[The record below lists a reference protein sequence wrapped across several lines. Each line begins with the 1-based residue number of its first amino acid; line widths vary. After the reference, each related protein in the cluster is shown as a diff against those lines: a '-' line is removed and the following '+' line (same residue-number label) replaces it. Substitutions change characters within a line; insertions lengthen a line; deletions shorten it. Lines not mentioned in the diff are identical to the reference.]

1 MPDIATLT
9 IESYAIDPPQINVGR
24 IVFDLTKRFID
35 IILGT
40 IALILLSPIILL
52 CALIVRFSSQGS
64 VIYKQLRV
72 GKNGRL
78 FEMYKL
84 RTMVADAEQSTG
96 PVWAKA
102 DDPRVIPA
110 CRWMRRGHFDEL
122 PQIINVLKGEM
133 SLVGPRPE
141 RPEISAELKEI
152 FPDFN
157 KRLAVRPGIT
167 GLAQIRNGYDETLNG
182 VRRKLNF
189 DIEYINTRGFGLELY
204 ILAATLP
211 KFNDQSAH

>member
-9 IESYAIDPPQINVGR
+9 IESYAIDPSPVNVSR
-24 IVFDLTKRFID
+24 SLFDLTKRLMD
-35 IILGT
+35 IVLG
-40 IALILLSPIILL
+40 ISALVLLFPAILL
-52 CALIVRFSSQGS
+52 CALIVRLSSKGS
-64 VIYKQLRV
+64 VIYKQVRV
-72 GKNGRL
+72 GKDGRL

-84 RTMVADAEQSTG
+84 RTMVADAEQTSG
-96 PVWAKA
+96 PVWAKV
-102 DDPRVIPA
+102 DDPRVLPA

-141 RPEISAELKEI
+141 RPEIAAELRET
-152 FPDFN
+152 FPDLN

-167 GLAQIRNGYDETLNG
+167 GLAQIRNGYDETLKG

-189 DIEYINTRGFGLELY
+189 DIDYINSRGFGLELY

>member
-72 GKNGRL
+72 GKDGRL

>member
-72 GKNGRL
+72 GKDGRL

-96 PVWAKA
+96 PVWEKRMTPASSPHA
-102 DDPRVIPA
+102 DGCEEDTSTNYHRSSTSSKEKCLSSAPDPNARKS
-110 CRWMRRGHFDEL
+110 L
-122 PQIINVLKGEM
+122 PNSKKYFPISINDSPSDPE
-133 SLVGPRPE
+133 SPDWPR
-141 RPEISAELKEI
+141 
-152 FPDFN
+152 F
-157 KRLAVRPGIT
+157 
-167 GLAQIRNGYDETLNG
+167 
-182 VRRKLNF
+182 
-189 DIEYINTRGFGLELY
+189 
-204 ILAATLP
+204 ATATT
-211 KFNDQSAH
+211 KH

>member
-72 GKNGRL
+72 GKDGRL

-110 CRWMRRGHFDEL
+110 
-122 PQIINVLKGEM
+122 
-133 SLVGPRPE
+133 
-141 RPEISAELKEI
+141 
-152 FPDFN
+152 
-157 KRLAVRPGIT
+157 
-167 GLAQIRNGYDETLNG
+167 
-182 VRRKLNF
+182 
-189 DIEYINTRGFGLELY
+189 
-204 ILAATLP
+204 
-211 KFNDQSAH
+211 